1 MFATS
6 ANTYDYRW
14 YQEGRYLAFVQR
26 QQESIYDPYYS
37 VREDIYRT
45 PFTSDSS
52 AILVRYTVPV
62 TVPTAE
68 TTDLGVSRE
77 IAMGLVHYV
86 KYKLL
91 EDKDA
96 NMARWHYNKFLYYV
110 ERHNK
115 NYKGK
120 PPIRVMPA
128 LNPGALR

>member
-1 MFATS
+1 MFATV

-14 YQEGRYLAFVQR
+14 YQEGRYLAIVQR

-37 VREDIYRT
+37 IREDIYRT

-52 AILVRYTVPV
+52 AILLRYTVSV
-62 TVPTAE
+62 TAPSDE

-91 EDKDA
+91 EDKDPK
-96 NMARWHYNKFLYYV
+96 MAQWNYNKFLYYT

-115 NYKGK
+115 NVKGK
-120 PPIRVMPA
+120 PPVKVMAAQP
-128 LNPGALR
+128 PGAVR

>member
-91 EDKDA
+91 EDYWKTR
-96 NMARWHYNKFLYYV
+96 MLIWHGGTIINFYIMSRDITRTTRASHLS
-110 ERHNK
+110 
-115 NYKGK
+115 G
-120 PPIRVMPA
+120 
-128 LNPGALR
+128 